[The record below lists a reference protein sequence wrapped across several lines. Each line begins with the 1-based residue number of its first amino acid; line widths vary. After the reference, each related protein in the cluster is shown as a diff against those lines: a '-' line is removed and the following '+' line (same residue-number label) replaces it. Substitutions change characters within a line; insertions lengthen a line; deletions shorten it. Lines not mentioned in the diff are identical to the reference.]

1 MTSTADTRVTPL
13 VLALAAGI
21 LFSAYRS
28 NLTLSAD
35 EVGGLVMPPGMIMNR
50 ETLTVYRKGDD
61 ADAVYT
67 YAKGTESEAVGE
79 GVPALWYRWTLEP

>member
-1 MTSTADTRVTPL
+1 
-13 VLALAAGI
+13 
-21 LFSAYRS
+21 
-28 NLTLSAD
+28 
-35 EVGGLVMPPGMIMNR
+35 MPPGMIMNR